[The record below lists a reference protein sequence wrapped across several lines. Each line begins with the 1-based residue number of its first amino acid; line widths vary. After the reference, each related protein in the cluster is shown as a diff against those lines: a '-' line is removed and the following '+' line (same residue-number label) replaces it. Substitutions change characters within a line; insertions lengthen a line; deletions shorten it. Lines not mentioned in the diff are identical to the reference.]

1 MPTPK
6 PMTMAEKIF
15 ARTAGLESCSTGDYV
30 TASADRIM
38 VNDMFTVVSQ
48 VFTQTGVSKLPAPE
62 KAVIVF
68 DHVFPAP
75 KPELANMIARS
86 GSMIEALGIENY
98 LGSPGIAHQ
107 VLCERGFVA
116 PGNLVIGSD
125 SHSTMYGALGAA
137 GAGLGATEIAYS
149 LAMDELW
156 FQVPESVRIT
166 LVGDAAPGFSAKDL
180 MLYLLGR
187 FGCDFGQYRS
197 LEYVG
202 PVAEALSISQR
213 MTIANMGAEIG
224 AKFAMFEA
232 DEKTVAYV
240 SERCDDPVS
249 TFAADEAASY
259 AEKHTVDI
267 SNLTP
272 QVACPNSPDNVKP
285 VSEVSEQAV
294 DQAYLGS
301 CTNARLDDLAI
312 AAEILEGQRVARGT
326 RLLVAPASQQIM
338 LEATRAGY
346 IETLVAAGAHVL
358 PSGCGACAGIHS
370 GLLGETEACISS
382 TNRNFPGRMGHVDS
396 QLFLGSPATVAA
408 SAIRGK
414 ITDPR
419 EFWQAKT
426 F

>member
-1 MPTPK
+1 M

-15 ARTAGLESCSTGDYV
+15 SRTSGQGLVSAGDYV

-38 VNDMFTVVSQ
+38 VNDMFAMVARVLGQ
-48 VFTQTGVSKLPAPE
+48 VGVTSLPAPE
-62 KAVIVF
+62 KAVIVY

-75 KPELANMIARS
+75 KPDLANIIARTAPI
-86 GSMIEALGIENY
+86 IESLGIKHY

-107 VLCERGFVA
+107 VMCERGYVL
-116 PGNLVIGSD
+116 PGNLAIGSD

-137 GAGLGATEIAYS
+137 GAGLGATEVAYL
-149 LAMDELW
+149 LAMNELW
-156 FQVPESVRIT
+156 FQVPESVQIT
-166 LVGDAAPGFSAKDL
+166 LTGESAPGFSAKDL
-180 MLYLLGR
+180 MLHLLGR

-202 PVAEALSISQR
+202 PVASAMSISQR

-232 DEKTVAYV
+232 DDKTVAYLN
-240 SERCDDPVS
+240 ERTDQAAT
-249 TFAADEAASY
+249 TFAADTDAMY
-259 AEKHTVDI
+259 AEKHRVDI
-267 SNLTP
+267 SNLEP
-272 QVACPNSPDNVKP
+272 QVACPHSPDNVKP
-285 VSEVSEQAV
+285 VTELGGKKV

-312 AAEILEGQRVARGT
+312 AASILKGQKVSPKT

-338 LEATRAGY
+338 LAATKAGY
-346 IETLVAAGAHVL
+346 IETLVEAGAHIL
-358 PSGCGACAGIHS
+358 PSGCGACAGLHS
-370 GLLGETEACISS
+370 GLLGETETCISS

-408 SAIRGK
+408 SAICGE

-419 EFWQAKT
+419 RFWQEKT